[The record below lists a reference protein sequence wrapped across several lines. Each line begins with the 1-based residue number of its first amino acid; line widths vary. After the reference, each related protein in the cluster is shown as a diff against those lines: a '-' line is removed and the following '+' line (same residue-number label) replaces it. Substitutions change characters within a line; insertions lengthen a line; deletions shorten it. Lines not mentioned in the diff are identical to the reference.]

1 MKHNNLTILN
11 QYIKLMTI
19 TILDRHQI
27 KLSIR
32 GNAYLINETVQVVL
46 LASTASSFHLGIP

>member
-1 MKHNNLTILN
+1 
-11 QYIKLMTI
+11 MTI